1 MSSIDKNARYRSSHE
16 WARKDGAHIIAG
28 ISDHAQ
34 DALGDIVFIE
44 LPAVGKVLKQGDA
57 LGVVESVKAASDVY
71 MPMSGKIVSVNET
84 LAGDPALVNKE
95 PYKGGWFVKFEPS
108 NPAEWDGLLT
118 PAAYEA
124 EAGKE

>member
-1 MSSIDKNARYRSSHE
+1 MGIDRNARYRASHE
-16 WARKDGAHIIAG
+16 WARKDGTRYLVG

-34 DALGDIVFIE
+34 EALGDIVFIE
-44 LPAVGKVLKQGDA
+44 LPAVGKVLKQGEA

-71 MPMSGKIVSVNET
+71 MPMSGKIVAVNDA

-95 PYKGGWFVKFEPS
+95 PFASGWFVAFEAS
-108 NPAEWDGLLT
+108 NPSEWDGLLT
-118 PAAYEA
+118 PEAYEA

>member
-1 MSSIDKNARYRSSHE
+1 MSIDKKARYRESHE
-16 WARKDGAHIIAG
+16 WARKDGQRYLVG

-34 DALGDIVFIE
+34 EALGDIVFIE
-44 LPAVGKVLKQGDA
+44 LPAVGKVLKQGEA

-71 MPMSGKIVSVNET
+71 MPMSGKIIAVNDA

-95 PYKGGWFVKFEPS
+95 PYSGGWFVAFEAS
-108 NPAEWDGLLT
+108 NPTEWDGLLS
-118 PAAYEA
+118 PEAYEA